1 MAESRLGI
9 LGGTFNPIHLGH
21 LVLAESFRESLALDR
36 VLFVPAGTPPHKAA
50 PGIAPAVDRYA
61 MAALAV
67 AGHPAFA
74 TSDVE
79 VRRSGPSY
87 SVDTLEA
94 LAGEWPGER
103 LFFLMGSDTFLD
115 LLTWHT
121 PERLT
126 AWATLAV
133 GYRAGSPF
141 DPDSPAARGVLARLG
156 RRAWRRMAPGGG
168 PADVIE
174 AVAPGEVL
182 LVETRSLPVSAR
194 EIRALLAAGRSVRY
208 LVPPAVADY
217 IAQHRLYG
225 EPRQP

>member
-1 MAESRLGI
+1 MAESRLGV

-21 LVLAESFRESLALDR
+21 LVLAESLRESLALDR
-36 VLFVPAGTPPHKAA
+36 VLFVPAGTPPHKTA

-79 VRRSGPSY
+79 VRRAGPSY

-94 LAGEWPGER
+94 LAGEWPGEH

-133 GYRAGSPF
+133 GYRAGSSF
-141 DPDSPAARGVLARLG
+141 DPESAAARGILARLG
-156 RRAWRRMAPGGG
+156 RRGWRRVTPAGGSAG
-168 PADVIE
+168 VVE

-182 LVETRSLPVSAR
+182 LVETRSLSVSAR

-217 IAQHRLYG
+217 IAQHRLY
-225 EPRQP
+225 EPRPA

>member
-1 MAESRLGI
+1 MAESRLGV

-21 LVLAESFRESLALDR
+21 LVLAESLRESLALDR

-50 PGIAPAVDRYA
+50 GIAPAVDRYA

-67 AGHPAFA
+67 AGHAAFA

-94 LAGEWPGER
+94 LAGEWPGAH
-103 LFFLMGSDTFLD
+103 LFFLMGTDTFLD

-141 DPDSPAARGVLARLG
+141 DPESATARDVLARLG
-156 RRAWRRMAPGGG
+156 RRAWRRVAPAGG
-168 PADVIE
+168 PTGVVE

-182 LVETRSLPVSAR
+182 LLETRSLPVSAR

-208 LVPPAVADY
+208 LVPLAVADY

-225 EPRQP
+225 EPRPV